1 MLSLP
6 GEGGEAPCAAYAG
19 KVSASPV
26 VGRLGPD
33 GPTLVDPDQPVVTV
47 DDLGLTRGDGCF
59 DSALVLHTGAG
70 HEVRDLDDHLDR
82 LFASAAALEI
92 DPPDRQAWHDLVGLV
107 VAAWPDPVD
116 ASLKLVLTRGRE
128 WRPDAGP
135 TAFAVV
141 QARPAGR
148 PQRGNDPSRLA
159 GARTLRI
166 GEGSGADAPGA
177 VSVVTLSRGHPSDA
191 FVDAPWLLGG
201 VKTLSYVVNVA
212 AQREARRRDADDVI
226 FTTTDGFALDAPMAG
241 LLVVHQGRVLTTP
254 TEGTGILESVSVT
267 SILRQAEADGWVTAR
282 ELIPTPHLFAVDG
295 VWLVA
300 SSRGPTPVGEIDGQP
315 VPVDAGLVA
324 DVARW
329 AGF

>member
-1 MLSLP
+1 M
-6 GEGGEAPCAAYAG
+6 
-19 KVSASPV
+19 SASPV
-26 VGRLGPD
+26 VGQLGPD

-59 DSALVLHTGAG
+59 DSALVLHTGTG

-82 LFASAAALEI
+82 LFGSAAALEI
-92 DPPDRQAWHDLVGLV
+92 EPPARQAWHDLVSLV
-107 VAAWPDPVD
+107 VSAWPEPVD

-128 WRPDAGP
+128 WYPEAGP

-141 QARPAGR
+141 QPRPAGR
-148 PQRGNDPSRLA
+148 PQRENDPSRLA
-159 GARTLRI
+159 GARTAGI
-166 GEGSGADAPGA
+166 GEGNGADAPGA

-212 AQREARRRDADDVI
+212 AQREARRRGADDVI

-241 LLVVHQGRVLTTP
+241 LVVIRDGRVLTTP
-254 TEGTGILESVSVT
+254 TDGTGILESLSVAA
-267 SILRQAEADGWVTAR
+267 ILHAAAAAGRETAE
-282 ELIPTPHLFAVDG
+282 ELIPAADLLTADG

-300 SSRGPTPVGEIDGQP
+300 SSRGPTPVREIDG
-315 VPVDAGLVA
+315 VA
-324 DVARW
+324 VARDPRLIAEVTRW